1 MASGS
6 PVQKERIDQAMS
18 QLEKLKQEIA
28 SIESKYRILDGQYS
42 AICDEALAIVN
53 DARDKLQQN
62 VDSTDYRQTET
73 TVKPLKLKRE
83 PVNGS
88 SLEDVYQYYRYQPS
102 ANKQPCLPPPHKIPV
117 IDPVGDAI
125 ELGLDKLGDAL
136 IYPFDAIVKL
146 QKKIIQ
152 SKPDKKREPVK

>member
-18 QLEKLKQEIA
+18 RLEKLKQEIA
-28 SIESKYRILDGQYS
+28 SIESKYHILDGQYS

-53 DARDKLQQN
+53 DARAKLQQN
-62 VDSTDYRQTET
+62 TDLPGQRHTET
-73 TVKPLKLKRE
+73 ITNPLTLKKE
-83 PVNGS
+83 PSNGS
-88 SLEDVYQYYRYQPS
+88 SLEDVYKYYRYHLVP
-102 ANKQPCLPPPHKIPV
+102 NKQPCLPLPHKIPV

-136 IYPFDAIVKL
+136 TYPFNAIAKL
-146 QKKIIQ
+146 QKRIIQ
-152 SKPDKKREPVK
+152 SKPAKKREAVK